1 MEVILLKDVKNVGK
15 KDQIVNVSDGY
26 AANFLFPRGLAVKK
40 TSKGME
46 VLGNQQEE
54 RKKQD
59 EQNRANAIAMK
70 EKIESVVLEVVAG
83 ASKDGRMFGT
93 ISPKQIEQEYKNKY
107 GIVIDKRKFVD
118 KYPVN
123 AFGFTTLKV
132 ELYKGVIA
140 SCRIHVSD
148 KNAK

>member
-54 RKKQD
+54 
-59 EQNRANAIAMK
+59 QNRANAIAMK
-70 EKIESVVLEVVAG
+70 EKIESVVLEFVAG

>member
-59 EQNRANAIAMK
+59 EQNRVAMFLTLHMPSAISSSPRSTAK
-70 EKIESVVLEVVAG
+70 
-83 ASKDGRMFGT
+83 GT
-93 ISPKQIEQEYKNKY
+93 PSLL
-107 GIVIDKRKFVD
+107 
-118 KYPVN
+118 
-123 AFGFTTLKV
+123 A
-132 ELYKGVIA
+132 
-140 SCRIHVSD
+140 
-148 KNAK
+148 